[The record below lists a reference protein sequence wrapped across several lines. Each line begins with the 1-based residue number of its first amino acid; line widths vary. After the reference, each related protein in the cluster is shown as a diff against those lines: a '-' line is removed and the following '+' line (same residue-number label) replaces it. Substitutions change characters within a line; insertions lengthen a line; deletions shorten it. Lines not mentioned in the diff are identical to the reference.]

1 MAKCRT
7 RFWLSRVFCVALVL
21 ALSMVTAGA
30 KTARK
35 TATEDTV
42 LNAVELPISLERI
55 RRKLDRLPASDEER
69 NLLRLDYYIE
79 VYGHA
84 PDLNV
89 LDGFDIHNGPVPY
102 GSSHW
107 DILAVTTPRHF
118 KSPVANI
125 GSVIGWTSWK
135 DLLGR

>member
-1 MAKCRT
+1 MVNCRT
-7 RFWLSRVFCVALVL
+7 RLRRVFCVALVL
-21 ALSMVTAGA
+21 TLGMVTAGA
-30 KTARK
+30 TTARK
-35 TATEDTV
+35 AATEDTV
-42 LNAVELPISLERI
+42 LNAVELPVSLERI

-79 VYGHA
+79 VYGRA
-84 PDLNV
+84 PALNA

-102 GSSHW
+102 GSSHR
-107 DILAVTTPRHF
+107 DILSVTTPRHF

-125 GSVIGWTSWK
+125 GNVIGWTWK